1 MVFILDGHAHL
12 GLRTNAICPQIFWG
26 GGGQVP
32 PSLPPPL
39 NTPLRGGSD
48 SVTLTSLHY
57 TEADYDKRADF
68 LFFRHYQIL
77 FPYSCTAVAL

>member
-12 GLRTNAICPQIFWG
+12 GLRTNAICPQTSG
-26 GGGQVP
+26 GGGASAP
-32 PSLPPPL
+32 IAPPL

-48 SVTLTSLHY
+48 SVTLTSLPY